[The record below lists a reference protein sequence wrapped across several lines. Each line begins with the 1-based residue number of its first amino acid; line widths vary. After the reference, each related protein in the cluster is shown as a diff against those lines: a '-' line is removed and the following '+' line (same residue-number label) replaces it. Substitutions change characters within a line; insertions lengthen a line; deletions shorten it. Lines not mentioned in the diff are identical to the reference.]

1 MSNISNLNG
10 TLVIGALK
18 VPVRNITDSI
28 LDRNPVDVIQK
39 RFPISVEEIF
49 ECLDAVADHDTIGI
63 HDRLVVV
70 NQSVDNQ
77 EITLTTTSIADTIFL
92 KVLQMGRNTNIN
104 ITDINDLYE
113 IGFRTLAIESYED
126 KVSGNNYLEEV
137 SDIHSIVNSAISN
150 AVPDIEAETILK
162 FLKEDDNG

>member
-1 MSNISNLNG
+1 M
-10 TLVIGALK
+10 
-18 VPVRNITDSI
+18 
-28 LDRNPVDVIQK
+28 
-39 RFPISVEEIF
+39 
-49 ECLDAVADHDTIGI
+49 
-63 HDRLVVV
+63 VVV

-126 KVSGNNYLEEV
+126 KVSGNNHLEEV

>member
-18 VPVRNITDSI
+18 VPVRNITDAI
-28 LDRNPVDVIQK
+28 LDRSPVDVIQK
-39 RFPISVEEIF
+39 RFPVSVDEIF
-49 ECLDAVADHDTIGI
+49 ECLDAIADHDTIDI

-70 NQSVDNQ
+70 NQSINAD
-77 EITLTTTSIADTIFL
+77 EITLATTSIADTIFL
-92 KVLQMGRNTNIN
+92 KVLQMGRNTDIN
-104 ITDINDLYE
+104 ITDINDLYD

-126 KVSGNNYLEEV
+126 KLNGDNHLEEV

-150 AVPDIEAETILK
+150 AVPDIDPSTILR
-162 FLKEDDNG
+162 FLKEE

>member
-18 VPVRNITDSI
+18 VPVRNITDAI

-77 EITLTTTSIADTIFL
+77 EITLTTTDRASITNNPPVIANTISCLVMIPIAPNEPPNESEPVSPMKIFAGGAL
-92 KVLQMGRNTNIN
+92 NHKKPKHAPIIEPQKM
-104 ITDINDLYE
+104 E
-113 IGFRTLAIESYED
+113 I
-126 KVSGNNYLEEV
+126 
-137 SDIHSIVNSAISN
+137 
-150 AVPDIEAETILK
+150 
-162 FLKEDDNG
+162 

>member
-18 VPVRNITDSI
+18 VPVRNVTDAL
-28 LDRNPVDVIQK
+28 LDRSPLAVIQK
-39 RFPISVEEIF
+39 RFPVSEEEIF
-49 ECLDAVADHDTIGI
+49 ECLDAVADHDTIDI

-70 NQSVDNQ
+70 NQSVEHD
-77 EITLTTTSIADTIFL
+77 EITLATTSIADTIFL

-104 ITDINDLYE
+104 ITDINELYE

-126 KVSGNNYLEEV
+126 QVNGNNQLEEI

-150 AVPDIEAETILK
+150 AVPDLEPSTILK
-162 FLKEDDNG
+162 FLKL